1 MDKLK
6 FVSLEEFGRAFVPE
20 GIRPRLRS
28 YLMKAGI
35 TQVNYTMFGAMF
47 MISLGL
53 SIFLYLF
60 YAMPF
65 LQSMGVGLAGSLIY
79 MGFGTFAFI
88 SVTILAFSGLFMVFI
103 YIYLDVKI
111 YNRTKEIEKILP
123 EFLQFV
129 AGNLKGGMSFDQA
142 LWSSIKPRFGV
153 LANEI
158 EIAAK
163 KVMTGGDV
171 DEALTEFTQKYDS
184 PMLKR
189 AFDLIVEGMRGG
201 GTIVDLIDKVTENI
215 TESQILK
222 KEMAASVMSYVIF
235 ISFIVILVAPGLFA
249 LSFQLLNIV
258 ESFGSK
264 LGGSASGGSAGGM
277 SMPIKFSS
285 DGMDKESFKMF
296 SFAALGII
304 SFFSSMILSV
314 IRRGD
319 VKGGLK
325 MIPVF
330 VFLSLLNYKILV
342 DALGGVFSFML

>member
-1 MDKLK
+1 MEKIK
-6 FVSLEEFGRAFVPE
+6 FVSLEEFGRAFIPAGV
-20 GIRPRLRS
+20 RPKLRS

-35 TQVNYTMFGAMF
+35 SQVNYTLFGGLFMLALIVSIVLYWMF
-47 MISLGL
+47 
-53 SIFLYLF
+53 
-60 YAMPF
+60 AMPF
-65 LQSMGVGLAGSLIY
+65 LQTKAIGLAGSLIF
-79 MGFGTFAFI
+79 MGFGTFIFI
-88 SVTILAFSGLFMVFI
+88 SVTILAFSGIFISFI
-103 YIYLDVKI
+103 YLYLDVKI
-111 YNRTKEIEKILP
+111 YNRTKEIENILP

-171 DEALTEFTQKYDS
+171 DEALTEFTHKYDS

-189 AFDLIVEGMRGG
+189 SFDLIVEGMRGG

-215 TESQILK
+215 NESQILK

-258 ESFGSK
+258 ETFGSK
-264 LGGSASGGSAGGM
+264 LGESASGSSGGM
-277 SMPIKFSS
+277 SMPIKFSGE
-285 DGMDKESFKMF
+285 GMDKASFKNF
-296 SFAALGII
+296 SFASLGII
-304 SFFSSMILSV
+304 AFFSSLILSV

-319 VKGGLK
+319 IRGGLK
-325 MIPVF
+325 MVPVF
-330 VFLSLLNYKILV
+330 VVLSLLNYKILTDV
-342 DALGGVFSFML
+342 LGSVFAFML

>member
-1 MDKLK
+1 MGKLK

-20 GIRPRLRS
+20 KVRPKLRS
-28 YLMKAGI
+28 YLLKAGI
-35 TQVNYTMFGAMF
+35 TKVNYTLFGGLFVSAL
-47 MISLGL
+47 IL
-53 SIFLYLF
+53 SIVLYWL

-65 LQSMGVGLAGSLIY
+65 LQSKAIGLAGSLIY

-88 SVTILAFSGLFMVFI
+88 SVTILAFSGIFMVLV
-103 YIYLDVKI
+103 YLYLDVKI
-111 YNRTKEIEKILP
+111 YNRTKQIEKILP

-153 LANEI
+153 MANEI

-215 TESQILK
+215 NESQTLK

-264 LGGSASGGSAGGM
+264 MGEGMAGGSTGM
-277 SMPIKFSS
+277 DMPIKFS
-285 DGMDKESFKMF
+285 GEGIDKGSFKNF
-296 SFAALGII
+296 SFASLGII
-304 SFFSSMILSV
+304 SFFSSLILSV
-314 IRRGD
+314 IKRGD
-319 VKGGLK
+319 IKGGLK

-330 VFLSLLNYKILV
+330 VVLSLINYKILV
-342 DALGGVFSFML
+342 DALGGVFAFML